1 MLFANLQNKVKEL
14 LFSAD
19 LDILVVCLE
28 KGVLINLALELT
40 HVGVVPDDE
49 ETQKT
54 LAWVS
59 ETSEIRLEK
68 TILQTE
74 GNLLATF
81 NLIQSESDTP
91 LLDVRGCDQSAT
103 GGDELSKSE
112 EESAT
117 R

>member
-1 MLFANLQNKVKEL
+1 M
-14 LFSAD
+14 
-19 LDILVVCLE
+19 
-28 KGVLINLALELT
+28 
-40 HVGVVPDDE
+40 
-49 ETQKT
+49 
-54 LAWVS
+54 
-59 ETSEIRLEK
+59 EK

-103 GGDELSKSE
+103 GSDDLSKSD